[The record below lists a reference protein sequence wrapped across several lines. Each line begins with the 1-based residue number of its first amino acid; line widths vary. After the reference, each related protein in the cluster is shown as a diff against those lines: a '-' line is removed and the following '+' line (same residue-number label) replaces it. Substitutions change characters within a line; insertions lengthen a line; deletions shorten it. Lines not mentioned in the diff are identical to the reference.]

1 MWKFTFKPSQVQR
14 SGPCDQRLRAQG
26 SLRRPRQG
34 LNTLNL
40 PDAIVTATAIHL
52 GIQWITA
59 DKSLAELKP
68 EFEVVMYAK

>member
-1 MWKFTFKPSQVQR
+1 
-14 SGPCDQRLRAQG
+14 
-26 SLRRPRQG
+26 

-68 EFEVVMYAK
+68 EFEVVMYGK